1 MRYLRWPDDFFP
13 VVMMMTKKKDDTIS
27 VVVTLARVAT
37 PYIPVALIDCVYVFF
52 FTRGEELGEIRL
64 KRSAHSYFYKK
75 QNR

>member
-52 FTRGEELGEIRL
+52 FTRGKSLVR
-64 KRSAHSYFYKK
+64 
-75 QNR
+75 